1 MTSTA
6 PIFTGT
12 LSTSIET
19 APPTFFVGEND
30 RLQASQLRIVTIV
43 MTAFNIVCVASMIF
57 RILWDARRAYMKRR
71 RRSRRKAGAGG
82 LGKKAGEWG
91 GGRGKSGG
99 AVTVKEVRDGGE
111 KGGEEY
117 AKEEGWE
124 EVMGG
129 GRGLIPAI
137 EIFPLV
143 LGGTMLVQGILLAFV
158 EGVGLD
164 GRPITRNCRY
174 LSEVAWVAQ
183 WITPYMVFSFILEA
197 CIRAVSQPR
206 FKRRSGTAVVG
217 CIVLALFLLLAT
229 WVPSRIVPERAE
241 SDICSGQL
249 MSYTDQFAVGGL
261 GIMVVLLP
269 VSVLMGTIVLVN
281 LRKDCGVDKV
291 EKISTS
297 RTVYFLMI
305 NVPQWIM
312 MIPNYAV
319 TANSGPQH
327 GLVYLATFIINLS
340 GAAATVLHLYL
351 RAKAQSLAQ
360 PPYSTLSRSS
370 RTRPNTSRRPPPP
383 YEKPPPPYQK
393 PRSTPRH
400 HNRKPDS
407 AQPNRAN
414 RLSSYTT
421 RGLHRLGG
429 GMTTIFSSAKPS
441 PSITTFPS
449 PPHNSTTPSS
459 RLATR
464 NSPAYT
470 LFPPI
475 PTRYRPP
482 TDQLPTSTPPSS
494 RTTPPHRPSRAVAPT
509 INMSRSQASPR
520 VPERAHLA
528 KQERR
533 FLAPAAAIEVA
544 IPPGGRAR
552 DMEDAESFREILL
565 WKEEGE
571 VSAQEG
577 VVGRFV

>member
-1 MTSTA
+1 
-6 PIFTGT
+6 
-12 LSTSIET
+12 
-19 APPTFFVGEND
+19 
-30 RLQASQLRIVTIV
+30 
-43 MTAFNIVCVASMIF
+43 
-57 RILWDARRAYMKRR
+57 
-71 RRSRRKAGAGG
+71 
-82 LGKKAGEWG
+82 
-91 GGRGKSGG
+91 
-99 AVTVKEVRDGGE
+99 
-111 KGGEEY
+111 
-117 AKEEGWE
+117 
-124 EVMGG
+124 MGG
-129 GRGLIPAI
+129 GGGLIPAI
-137 EIFPLV
+137 EVFPLV

-158 EGVGLD
+158 ESVGLD

-183 WITPYMVFSFILEA
+183 WITPYMVFSFTLEA
-197 CIRAVSQPR
+197 CIRAVSRPR

-217 CIVLALFLLLAT
+217 CIVLALFLLLVT
-229 WVPSRIVPERAE
+229 WVPSRIVPERPE

-269 VSVLMGTIVLVN
+269 VSVLMGTVVFVH
-281 LRKDCGVDKV
+281 LRKDCGVDMV

-297 RTVYFLMI
+297 RTVYFLVI

-319 TANSGPQH
+319 TAKSGPNH

-360 PPYSTLSRSS
+360 PPYSSTLSRSS
-370 RTRPNTSRRPPPP
+370 HTRPNISSRRPPPP
-383 YEKPPPPYQK
+383 YEKRPPPYQK

-400 HNRKPDS
+400 YNRKPDP
-407 AQPNRAN
+407 AQPNRAG

-441 PSITTFPS
+441 PSTTTSLPN
-449 PPHNSTTPSS
+449 PPHHNSTSSIS
-459 RLATR
+459 RLAR
-464 NSPAYT
+464 DSPAYT

-475 PTRYRPP
+475 PTRYRPL
-482 TDQLPTSTPPSS
+482 TGQLPTSTPPIN
-494 RTTPPHRPSRAVAPT
+494 RTTPPRRPSRTSTPT
-509 INMSRSQASPR
+509 INVSRSQAHPR
-520 VPERAHLA
+520 IPESAHLA

-533 FLAPAAAIEVA
+533 FLAPAAAIEIAV
-544 IPPGGRAR
+544 PPGGRR
-552 DMEDAESFREILL
+552 REEEDAESFREILL
-565 WKEEGE
+565 WKAEGE
-571 VSAQEG
+571 VGAQEG